1 MEENVPVL
9 GIDIGGSHL
18 TAAFVS
24 KRRFINK
31 HSYTRIRVNSK
42 GSAEEILDTWSTVI
56 NNIFE
61 KHGVSQKKIGIAMPG
76 PFDYEQ
82 GISLITGLDK
92 YESLYKLN
100 IKALLAARLQCK
112 TTDIR
117 MMNDAACFLAG
128 EVASGAA
135 QGYADVIGIT
145 LGTGMGSAIHHKGVT
160 EDANLGPSVF
170 KDGIADD
177 YFSTRWFIRR
187 YRQLTGE
194 QVPDVKALAELYPT
208 TIHVQSLF
216 LEFAENLAEF
226 LQGFVQKE
234 HPQVIVMGGNI
245 AQCSDLFLADLQKN
259 LKALGIETPIVQ
271 AKLGEDAA
279 ILGAAGLFNV

>member
-1 MEENVPVL
+1 MKDSMTL

-18 TAAFVS
+18 TAAFVY
-24 KRRFINK
+24 KNGFINK

-42 GSAEEILDTWSTVI
+42 GSAQETLDTWSTVI
-56 NNIFE
+56 NTIFE

-82 GISLITGLDK
+82 GISLIRGLDK

-100 IKALLAARLQCK
+100 IKELLAARLQCK
-112 TTDIR
+112 AADIR
-117 MMNDAACFLAG
+117 MMNDAACFLSG
-128 EVASGAA
+128 EVACGAA
-135 QGYADVIGIT
+135 QGYVDVIGIT
-145 LGTGMGSAIHHKGVT
+145 LGTGMGSAIHHKGIT

-177 YFSTRWFIRR
+177 YFSTRWFIKR
-187 YRQLTGE
+187 YQQLSGE
-194 QVPDVKALAELYPT
+194 QASDVRELAEIYPT

-216 LEFAENLAEF
+216 LEFAKNLAEF

-234 HPQVIVMGGNI
+234 RPQVIVMGGNI
-245 AQCSDLFLADLQKN
+245 AQCSDLFLADLKKN
-259 LKALGIETPIVQ
+259 LKTQGITMPVVR

-279 ILGAAGLFNV
+279 ILGAAGLFTV